1 MLYKKIIPFLLLL
14 APLFSSVSCNQLQK
28 LTATEDSTKANEK
41 IDNRMI
47 LSDEEWKKKLTANQY
62 YILREKGTEQA
73 HTGVFNLHKEN
84 GTYYCAGCGS
94 ALFSSD
100 AKFDSHCGWPSFD
113 KEIGA
118 GKIIETKDESHGMVR
133 TEITCAKCGGHLGHV
148 FDDGPTATGI
158 RYCVNSGSLSFEANN
173 NTATTDTIT
182 LGGGCFWCTE
192 AVFEELKGVQKVE
205 SGYSDG
211 KMNNPNYEQVSSGET
226 GHSEVV
232 QITFNPQEVA
242 LSDILKVFFTVHDPT
257 TMNRQGYDVG
267 SQYRSGIYY
276 RTEEQKKLAETI
288 IAQLNTEK
296 AYDEPIVTEVKP
308 FMGFFKAEEYHQNY
322 YANNKNNNSYCQ
334 AVIQPKLE
342 KFYKVFNHL
351 KK

>member
-1 MLYKKIIPFLLLL
+1 MISFLLLL

-28 LTATEDSTKANEK
+28 LTVTQDSLKTNEN

-47 LSDEEWKKKLTANQY
+47 LSDEEWKKKLTENQY

-73 HTGVFNLHKEN
+73 HTGAFNLHKEK
-84 GTYYCAGCGS
+84 GIFYCAGCGS

-113 KEIGA
+113 KEIA
-118 GKIIETKDESHGMVR
+118 SGKIIETKDESHGMVR

-148 FDDGPTATGI
+148 FDDGPTETGI
-158 RYCVNSGSLSFEANN
+158 RYCVNSGSLTFEAINN
-173 NTATTDTIT
+173 SNTSDTIT

-205 SGYSDG
+205 AGYSDG

-232 QITFNPQEVA
+232 QITFNPQEIL

-257 TMNRQGYDVG
+257 TLNRQGYDVG

-288 IAQLNTEK
+288 IAQLNIEK
-296 AYDEPIVTEVKP
+296 AYDKPIVTEVKP
-308 FMGFFKAEEYHQNY
+308 FIGFFKAEEYHQNY

-342 KFYKVFNHL
+342 KLEKVFNHL